1 MKFHSNRF
9 GDIEIS
15 EESLVIFPS
24 GLVGFPNY
32 KRYVVLDVA
41 EESDYQW
48 FQSIEEPSLAFVLID
63 VRILSSDIRVEIP
76 EEFLPELEIQPND
89 PVLLLAV
96 VTIPS
101 DAPEQASA
109 NLRAPLVVNVRTRK
123 GKQLILHESLPL
135 RFPLIPENSPVS
147 LDQALT
153 VETAPV

>member
-48 FQSIEEPSLAFVLID
+48 LQSIEEPSLAFVLID

-101 DAPEQASA
+101 DVPEQASA

>member
-135 RFPLIPENSPVS
+135 RFPLIPENSPIS

-153 VETAPV
+153 IETAPV

>member
-1 MKFHSNRF
+1 M
-9 GDIEIS
+9 
-15 EESLVIFPS
+15 IFPS

-48 FQSIEEPSLAFVLID
+48 LQSIEEPSLAFVLID

-147 LDQALT
+147 LDQTLT

>member
-48 FQSIEEPSLAFVLID
+48 LQSIEEPSLAFVLID

>member
-48 FQSIEEPSLAFVLID
+48 LQSIEEPSLAFVLID

-109 NLRAPLVVNVRTRK
+109 NLRAPLVVNVRSRK

-147 LDQALT
+147 LDRALT